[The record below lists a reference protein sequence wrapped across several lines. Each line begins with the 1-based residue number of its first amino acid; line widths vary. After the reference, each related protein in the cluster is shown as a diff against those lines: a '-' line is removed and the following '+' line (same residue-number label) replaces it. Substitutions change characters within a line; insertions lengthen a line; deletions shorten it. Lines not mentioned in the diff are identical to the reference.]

1 MTHSYGYK
9 SKTRH
14 LFAKKFRR
22 HGVPAVATI
31 LTTYKVGQYVDV
43 VADPSVRAGMP
54 HKYYHGRTG
63 IVWNVTPRGV
73 GVIIN
78 KPHRNR
84 ILRKRICVRT
94 EHVRPS
100 NCRAAF
106 AAKQR
111 LFVEAQAAKTGK
123 KLAPAK
129 KGVNGLVAA
138 QAAAK
143 AGKKVAA
150 AKPVLRSSRLGG
162 TIRPAK
168 VEKLAR
174 LWSDYDNYFDY

>member
-22 HGVPAVATI
+22 HGVPSVSTR
-31 LTTYKVGQYVDV
+31 LTVYKVGQYVDV

-63 IVWNVTPRGV
+63 VIWNVTPRGV
-73 GVIIN
+73 GVIVN

-84 ILRKRICVRT
+84 ILRKRICVRA

-100 NCRAAF
+100 DCR
-106 AAKQR
+106 KQFIAQQKQFR
-111 LFVEAQAAKTGK
+111 EHQAA
-123 KLAPAK
+123 
-129 KGVNGLVAA
+129 V
-138 QAAAK
+138 K

-150 AKPVLRSSRLGG
+150 GKKSLRGAR
-162 TIRPAK
+162 TVRPAK

-174 LWSDYDNYFDY
+174 MWSDYDNYFDY

>member
-22 HGVPAVATI
+22 HGVPSVSTI

-43 VADPSVRAGMP
+43 VADAAVRAGMP

-84 ILRKRICVRT
+84 TLRKRICVRA

-100 NCRAAF
+100 ACR
-106 AAKQR
+106 KQ
-111 LFVEAQAAKTGK
+111 FVEKQKAF
-123 KLAPAK
+123 
-129 KGVNGLVAA
+129 VAA
-138 QAAAK
+138 QAAKK
-143 AGKKVAA
+143 AGKTLPKAVSKRVAQT
-150 AKPVLRSSRLGG
+150 V
-162 TIRPAK
+162 RPAK
-168 VEKLAR
+168 VENLAR
-174 LWSDYDNYFDY
+174 TWSDYDNYFDY

>member
-9 SKTRH
+9 SRTRH

-22 HGVPAVATI
+22 HGVPGVATR
-31 LTTYKVGQYVDV
+31 LSTFKVGQYVDV
-43 VADPSVRAGMP
+43 VADASVRAGMP

-73 GVIIN
+73 GVIVN

-84 ILRKRICVRT
+84 ILRKRICVRA

-100 NCRAAF
+100 ACRQGF
-106 AAKQR
+106 QAKQKAFR
-111 LFVEAQAAKTGK
+111 EHQAA
-123 KLAPAK
+123 
-129 KGVNGLVAA
+129 V
-138 QAAAK
+138 K
-143 AGKKVAA
+143 AGKKSTVQT
-150 AKPVLRSSRLGG
+150 RSQRG
-162 TIRPAK
+162 TARTVRPAK